1 LQGGDSNSRGNGFL
15 GKKEDR
21 AITGLIIL
29 GFFGFILS
37 GTTNGAVAGA
47 IAGAAIGYLWDRK

>member
-1 LQGGDSNSRGNGFL
+1 M

-29 GFFGFILS
+29 GFFGFVFY
-37 GTTNGAVAGA
+37 GTNGAIIGA
-47 IAGAAIGYLWDRK
+47 VLGAAIGYFWDKR